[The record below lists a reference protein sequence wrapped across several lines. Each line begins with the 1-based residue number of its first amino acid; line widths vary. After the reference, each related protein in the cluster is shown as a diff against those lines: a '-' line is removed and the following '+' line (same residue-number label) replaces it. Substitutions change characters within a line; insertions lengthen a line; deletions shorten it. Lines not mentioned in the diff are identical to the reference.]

1 MDLSFLSGV
10 QRQAVQAT
18 EGPVLVLAGAGSGKT
33 SVLTNRVAYL
43 INEKGVDPFSI
54 LAITFTN
61 KAANEMKERIGALV
75 DFDVSR
81 MAISTFHS
89 MCAKFLRFDAD
100 KIGYE
105 RNFSI
110 YDTDDCLTV
119 IKRVLE
125 AKNLD
130 SKFARRF
137 LSLISNMKNSAGKF
151 SLEEYAQQLEEVDRS
166 LGEFPFV
173 YREYC
178 DRLRRE
184 NAMDFDDLL
193 LNMLRVLQECDSA
206 RNYYQNRFRY
216 IMVDEYQD
224 TNRVQYELVHLLAEK
239 HKNIFVVGDDDQSI
253 YAWRGADIRNILD
266 FERDYEN
273 TKVIKLEQNY
283 RSHKKILDAA
293 NAVIKKAEERKDK
306 TLWSARSEGEL
317 PKVYTA
323 PNEYAEAEFVAREI
337 NRMVSQDKSYAGFA
351 VLYRTHT
358 QSRVLEEKLRIY
370 SIPYRIYGGM
380 SFFARKE
387 IKDMLAYLTLY
398 ENPLA
403 DTALARIVNVPRR
416 GIGEVSL
423 QKLREY
429 AAANGL
435 SLLEAMEQADSF
447 MGGGKA
453 KFSSFLETMKSI
465 RQACRE
471 KGLGETVE
479 EVFWASGYRQML
491 LAEDSVEAETK
502 IENVEELINSAY
514 TYEKESEEAT
524 LEGFLSSVSLI
535 SDADT
540 VSEEGSVTLMTI
552 HSAKGL
558 EFDTVFLVGMEENL
572 FPSKRSVDA
581 GKLDEERRLCYV
593 GITRAKNLLYF
604 TNCMTRNFYSGQ
616 AESVPSRF
624 LTDIPKEMLEEITPL
639 PRILRGESAP
649 AAAQR
654 PAFLR
659 KMEEFKPKAQVDA
672 GQFSAGMMVEHKKFG
687 KGKIKSIAGEG
698 EQRVAV
704 VAFADSDR
712 KLFLSFAPLKIIEE

>member
-1 MDLSFLSGV
+1 MDLSFLSEV
-10 QRQAVQAT
+10 QQRAVRAT

-43 INEKGVDPFSI
+43 VNEKGVDPFSI

-61 KAANEMKERIGALV
+61 KAANEMKERISALV
-75 DFDVSR
+75 DLDVSR

-110 YDTDDCLTV
+110 YDTDDCITV
-119 IKRVLE
+119 VKRVLE
-125 AKNLD
+125 AKGMD
-130 SKFARRF
+130 VKHARRV
-137 LSLISNMKNSAGKF
+137 LSHISNIKNNEAKMTPEDYAGQAMQADQ
-151 SLEEYAQQLEEVDRS
+151 SMQALPS
-166 LGEFPFV
+166 I

-193 LNMLRVLQECDSA
+193 LNMLRVLRESETA
-206 RNYYQNRFRY
+206 REYYQNRFRY

-224 TNRVQYELVHLLAEK
+224 TNSVQYELVHILADK
-239 HKNIFVVGDDDQSI
+239 YKNLFVVGDDDQSI

-266 FERDYEN
+266 FERDYQN
-273 TKVIKLEQNY
+273 TQVIKLEQNY
-283 RSHKKILDAA
+283 RSHAKILDAA
-293 NAVIKKAEERKDK
+293 NAVIQKAEERKQK
-306 TLWSARSEGEL
+306 TLWSARKTGAL

-337 NRMVSQDKSYAGFA
+337 SSLVSQGKNYTDFA

-370 SIPYRIYGGM
+370 GIPYQIFGGM

-387 IKDMLAYLTLY
+387 IKDMVAYLTVY
-398 ENPLA
+398 ENPMA

-416 GIGEVSL
+416 GIGDVSL
-423 QKLREY
+423 QKLRGF
-429 AAANGL
+429 AAAHTL
-435 SLLEAMEQADSF
+435 SLLEAMERADEF
-447 MGGGKA
+447 MSGGRA
-453 KFSSFLETMKSI
+453 KFASFLEMVDKI
-465 RQACRE
+465 RASCE
-471 KGLGETVE
+471 DKGVGEIVE
-479 EVFWASGYRQML
+479 AVFAASGYRDML
-491 LAEDSVEAETK
+491 MEDESIEGQTK
-502 IENVEELINSAY
+502 IENVEEFINSAY
-514 TYEKESEEAT
+514 AYEKENEEPT

-540 VSEEGSVTLMTI
+540 VSEEGSVTLMTM

-572 FPSKRSVDA
+572 FPSKRSVDS

-593 GITRAKNLLYF
+593 GITRAKNTLY
-604 TNCMTRNFYSGQ
+604 
-616 AESVPSRF
+616 
-624 LTDIPKEMLEEITPL
+624 
-639 PRILRGESAP
+639 
-649 AAAQR
+649 
-654 PAFLR
+654 
-659 KMEEFKPKAQVDA
+659 
-672 GQFSAGMMVEHKKFG
+672 
-687 KGKIKSIAGEG
+687 
-698 EQRVAV
+698 
-704 VAFADSDR
+704 
-712 KLFLSFAPLKIIEE
+712 LSLIHI

>member
-1 MDLSFLSGV
+1 MDLSFLSEV
-10 QRQAVQAT
+10 QQRAVRAT

-43 INEKGVDPFSI
+43 VNEKGVDPFSI

-61 KAANEMKERIGALV
+61 KAANEMKERISALV

-110 YDTDDCLTV
+110 YDTDDCITV
-119 IKRVLE
+119 LKRVLE
-125 AKNLD
+125 AKGMD
-130 SKFARRF
+130 VKHARRV
-137 LSLISNMKNSAGKF
+137 LSHISNIKNNEAKMTP
-151 SLEEYAQQLEEVDRS
+151 EDYAAQAMQADSSMQALPS
-166 LGEFPFV
+166 I

-193 LNMLRVLQECDSA
+193 LNMLRVLRESEAA
-206 RNYYQNRFRY
+206 REYYQNRFRY

-224 TNRVQYELVHLLAEK
+224 TNSVQYELVHILADK
-239 HKNIFVVGDDDQSI
+239 YKNLFVVGDDDQSI

-266 FERDYEN
+266 FERDYQN
-273 TKVIKLEQNY
+273 TQVIKLEQNY
-283 RSHKKILDAA
+283 RSHAKILDAA
-293 NAVIKKAEERKDK
+293 NAVIQKAEERKQK
-306 TLWSARSEGEL
+306 TLWSARKTGAL

-337 NRMVSQDKSYAGFA
+337 SSLVSQGKNYTDFV

-370 SIPYRIYGGM
+370 GIPYQIFGGM

-387 IKDMLAYLTLY
+387 IKDMVAYLTVY
-398 ENPLA
+398 ENPMA

-416 GIGEVSL
+416 GIGDVSL
-423 QKLREY
+423 QKLRGF
-429 AAANGL
+429 AAAHAL
-435 SLLEAMEQADSF
+435 SLLEAMERADEF
-447 MGGGKA
+447 MSGGRA
-453 KFSSFLETMKSI
+453 KFASFLETVDKI
-465 RQACRE
+465 RASCE
-471 KGLGETVE
+471 DKGVGEIVE
-479 EVFWASGYRQML
+479 AVFAASGYRDML
-491 LAEDSVEAETK
+491 MEDESIEGQTK
-502 IENVEELINSAY
+502 IENVEEFINSAY
-514 TYEKESEEAT
+514 AYEKENEEPT

-540 VSEEGSVTLMTI
+540 VSQEGSVTLMTM

-572 FPSKRSVDA
+572 FPSKRSVDS

-593 GITRAKNLLYF
+593 GITRAKNTLYF
-604 TNCMTRNFYSGQ
+604 TNCMTRNLYSGQ
-616 AESVPSRF
+616 SENYPSRF
-624 LTDIPKEMLEEITPL
+624 LMDIPKHMMEELTPISRM
-639 PRILRGESAP
+639 PRREKAP
-649 AAAQR
+649 AASPKPIFFQKKA
-654 PAFLR
+654 
-659 KMEEFKPKAQVDA
+659 EFKPQAQEAA
-672 GQFSAGMMVEHKKFG
+672 GDFAPGMVVEHKKFG
-687 KGKIKSIAGEG
+687 QGKIKSIMGEG
-698 EQRVAV
+698 DQKVAV
-704 VAFADSDR
+704 VSFADAER
-712 KLFLSFAPLKIIEE
+712 KLFLSFAPLKIIK

>member
-1 MDLSFLSGV
+1 MDLSFLSEV

-61 KAANEMKERIGALV
+61 KAANEMKERIAALV

-119 IKRVLE
+119 VKRVLE
-125 AKNLD
+125 AKNID
-130 SKFARRF
+130 TKQARRF
-137 LSLISNMKNSAGKF
+137 LSHISSIKNSGAKL
-151 SLEEYAQQLEEVDRS
+151 SPEEYAEEAAGLDPS
-166 LGEFPFV
+166 LGDLV
-173 YREYC
+173 SIYREYC

-193 LNMLRVLQECDSA
+193 LNMLRVLRESEFA
-206 RNYYQNRFRY
+206 KNYYQNRFRY

-224 TNRVQYELVHLLAEK
+224 TNSVQYELVHILADK
-239 HKNIFVVGDDDQSI
+239 YKNIFVVGDDDQSI

-266 FERDYEN
+266 FERDYEG

-283 RSHKKILDAA
+283 RSHAKILDAA

-306 TLWSARSEGEL
+306 TLWSARESGEL

-337 NRMVSQDKSYAGFA
+337 NRMASQDKSYTDFA

-358 QSRVLEEKLRIY
+358 QSRVLEEKLRVY
-370 SIPYRIYGGM
+370 GIPYQIFGGM

-387 IKDMLAYLTLY
+387 IKDMVAYLTLY

-403 DTALARIVNVPRR
+403 DTALARIVNVPKR
-416 GIGEVSL
+416 GIGEVSVD
-423 QKLREY
+423 KLRSF
-429 AAANGL
+429 AAASGL
-435 SLLEAMEQADSF
+435 SLLEAMEKADDF
-447 MGGGKA
+447 MNGGKA
-453 KFSSFLETMKSI
+453 KFASFLETVEKIKKACAEKSV
-465 RQACRE
+465 
-471 KGLGETVE
+471 GETVE
-479 EVFWASGYRQML
+479 AVFLASGYRDML
-491 LAEDSVEAETK
+491 MLEQSIEGETK
-502 IENVEELINSAY
+502 IENVAEFINSAY
-514 TYEKESEEAT
+514 AYEKDAEEPS

-535 SDADT
+535 NDADT
-540 VSEEGSVTLMTI
+540 VSEEGSVTLMTM

-604 TNCMTRNFYSGQ
+604 TNCVTRNLYSGQ
-616 AESVPSRF
+616 SENYPSRF
-624 LTDIPKEMLEEITPL
+624 LLDIPKEMVEELTPVTRM
-639 PRILRGESAP
+639 PRKERASAP
-649 AAAQR
+649 ATPVFFRQA
-654 PAFLR
+654 
-659 KMEEFKPKAQVDA
+659 EFKPQAQADA
-672 GQFSAGMMVEHKKFG
+672 GQFSPGMTVEHKKFG
-687 KGKIKSIAGEG
+687 QGKIKSIAGQG
-698 EQRVAV
+698 DQKVAV
-704 VAFADSDR
+704 VSFADAER
-712 KLFLSFAPLKIIEE
+712 KLFLSFAPLKIIG